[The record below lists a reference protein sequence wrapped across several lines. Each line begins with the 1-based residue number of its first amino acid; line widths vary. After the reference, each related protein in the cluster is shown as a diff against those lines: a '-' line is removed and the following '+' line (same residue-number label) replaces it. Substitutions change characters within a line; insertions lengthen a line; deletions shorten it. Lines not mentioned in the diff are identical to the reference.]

1 MGLTRVLQDQC
12 GRSRLK
18 QLAAAVKMSLF
29 LSSVSLTLGT
39 ALERRRSQVSMR
51 SPGRAFQMARSE
63 AVEGGGG
70 GFKLYQVCYDIP
82 GSNRA
87 RAAKSLWQ
95 QCNLR
100 IQTNGGRSAH
110 IWLHLGGER
119 VAVSRRFVIYFH
131 KELAR

>member
-63 AVEGGGG
+63 AAEGGGG
-70 GFKLYQVCYDIP
+70 IQIISSLLRHPRLKQSE
-82 GSNRA
+82 GS
-87 RAAKSLWQ
+87 K
-95 QCNLR
+95 
-100 IQTNGGRSAH
+100 
-110 IWLHLGGER
+110 
-119 VAVSRRFVIYFH
+119 VSM
-131 KELAR
+131 ATM

>member
-1 MGLTRVLQDQC
+1 MGGHRLTRVLQDQC
-12 GRSRLK
+12 GRSQLK
-18 QLAAAVKMSLF
+18 QLVAAVKMSLF
-29 LSSVSLTLGT
+29 LSSVCLTLGT
-39 ALERRRSQVSMR
+39 ALDRRRSQVSMR
-51 SPGRAFQMARSE
+51 SPGRAFQITRSE
-63 AVEGGGG
+63 AEGG

-110 IWLHLGGER
+110 IWLHLGAR
-119 VAVSRRFVIYFH
+119 VAVSRRFIIYFH